1 MTSLTPIPIE
11 AIEPILAQYDAALTH
26 APPVARRVWHRIAA
40 SRLQLGGDETRWHA
54 DAVALCAAFGMN
66 PIARSPQEWLSW
78 DGESVATLTEPSVL
92 IHEVAHFQVASPARR
107 FTPDFCLGAGPET
120 GRIDYANSFLGL
132 DETRREIE
140 EQWTSL
146 LGVIWEAELGQPAIL
161 AFHEQNWLEGAGRAS
176 TAEFFVSVLTTLID
190 MGMVDAEGHPLLA
203 LRCSGD

>member
-1 MTSLTPIPIE
+1 MTSLTPIPIHE
-11 AIEPILAQYDAALTH
+11 IEPILAQYDAALAH
-26 APPVARRVWHRIAA
+26 APPVARQVWHRIAA
-40 SRLQLGGDETRWHA
+40 SGEHIGGDEARWHR

-66 PIARSPQEWLSW
+66 PIARAPQDSLSW
-78 DGESVATLTEPSVL
+78 DGASVATLTEPSVL
-92 IHEVAHFQVASPARR
+92 IHEIAHFQLASPARR

-120 GRIDYANSFLGL
+120 GLIAFADSFRGL

-161 AFHEQNWLEGAGRAS
+161 AFQEQNWLEGAGRAS
-176 TAEFFVSVLTTLID
+176 TAAFFVSVLQTLID
-190 MGMVDAEGHPLLA
+190 MGMLDAEGHPLLA